1 LKRDRVHAFAIA
13 FGLSRTLAAPLE
25 GERPSRDSDTDA
37 PAAPSGNEHA
47 RRRHSTVA
55 IAAVGVAMAAYAGY
69 GSGALLRIGAFDH
82 PVRLVAGCL
91 ALAALWV
98 AGQKKPLAVTCVLL
112 AILPLFGN
120 HPGGR
125 YMEFVNLPVAASA
138 AGLIAAAR
146 RGQRPAPDGPIWRL
160 AFLYLLTAI
169 VAMIPTLPRL
179 IVRAAQINDPMLF
192 VAEALTAPEDNA
204 MYSISSLVLVTLAVV
219 WGFALSWGAGTAHR
233 FTENAYRVLTLTLF
247 GVVAIGISDYA
258 GLTALGP
265 AYLRAIDARFVH
277 LVGLQSIFWQPGWFA
292 WYFVIVFAI
301 ALGLWTIEMPR
312 RRLWLGSGILL
323 CYLLFFL
330 NPQRGGLIA
339 VHVVLSLFAW
349 YSIRRT
355 AEPRRSYQRL
365 VAVGLPVLVLVAGL
379 LSVPASRAAVARGNL
394 LSIERSINNTLE
406 FLRPHDDAN
415 RNASERLRLWRAA
428 MVMWRDAPAFG
439 IGEGSFAWRF
449 HEYIPAGSALDTPS
463 YWDAHNTWLQLLAT
477 RGIAG
482 AAVFT
487 LLVCAVARALWVRWH
502 HPVTG
507 PGVTGPILALAGFVT
522 YSVVSALFYLQAIQ
536 LLFWFLVAIA
546 AAPASTPTRTS
557 GWFKWT
563 VAVGC
568 LVSVV
573 VQLVVVQPLWAEAR
587 VTLAR
592 QPRGFHPIEL
602 GPEGPQ
608 MWSSASGVLCLKP
621 DASRVRLRFAV
632 VDPRAAT
639 LPRTVTLRANGRD
652 LDRFDIAT
660 SQDIT
665 TRDLEFADAD
675 DRPRPIVPFGECSA
689 ESRRL
694 TVSVNR
700 TWSPVDT
707 GFSADA
713 RRLGVLVFEP
723 TYLPSSPW

>member
-1 LKRDRVHAFAIA
+1 MQPVEVGADVGKN
-13 FGLSRTLAAPLE
+13 AP
-25 GERPSRDSDTDA
+25 
-37 PAAPSGNEHA
+37 
-47 RRRHSTVA
+47 VA

-69 GSGALLRIGAFDH
+69 GSGALLRIGALDH

-98 AGQKKPLAVTCVLL
+98 AGQKKPLAVTFVLL

-146 RGQRPAPDGPIWRL
+146 REQRPAPDGPIWRL
-160 AFLYLLTAI
+160 AGLYLLTAI

-301 ALGLWTIEMPR
+301 ALGLWTIEVPR

-406 FLRPHDDAN
+406 FLQPHGDAN

-463 YWDAHNTWLQLLAT
+463 LLGCSQHLASAVGDARDRRRSCLYASRVCGCQGALGPLASSGDRARCHRADPGLSGLRDLFFRQRAVLPPADSIALLVPCRDRRRASIHSGPNIWLVQVDSGRRVPGLRGRST
-477 RGIAG
+477 RDNPTAVGRSAGDAG
-482 AAVFT
+482 AAT
-487 LLVCAVARALWVRWH
+487 ARL
-502 HPVTG
+502 
-507 PGVTGPILALAGFVT
+507 
-522 YSVVSALFYLQAIQ
+522 
-536 LLFWFLVAIA
+536 
-546 AAPASTPTRTS
+546 
-557 GWFKWT
+557 
-563 VAVGC
+563 
-568 LVSVV
+568 
-573 VQLVVVQPLWAEAR
+573 
-587 VTLAR
+587 
-592 QPRGFHPIEL
+592 
-602 GPEGPQ
+602 
-608 MWSSASGVLCLKP
+608 SS
-621 DASRVRLRFAV
+621 
-632 VDPRAAT
+632 
-639 LPRTVTLRANGRD
+639 N
-652 LDRFDIAT
+652 
-660 SQDIT
+660 
-665 TRDLEFADAD
+665 
-675 DRPRPIVPFGECSA
+675 
-689 ESRRL
+689 
-694 TVSVNR
+694 
-700 TWSPVDT
+700 
-707 GFSADA
+707 
-713 RRLGVLVFEP
+713 
-723 TYLPSSPW
+723 